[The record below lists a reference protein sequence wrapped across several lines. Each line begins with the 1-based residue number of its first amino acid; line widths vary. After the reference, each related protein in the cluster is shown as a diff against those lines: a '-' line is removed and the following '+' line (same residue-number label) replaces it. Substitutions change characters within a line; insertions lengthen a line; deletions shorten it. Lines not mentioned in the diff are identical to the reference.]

1 MIYRIYPNKDAT
13 LYEDLSRK
21 NQNTGKDEILEV
33 GKFYDIDN
41 TTLLGNSRVLVEFD
55 LAEISSSIVS
65 GDITSPEY
73 RLRLENIENREI
85 QSNYELYVYPIK
97 ESWSEGIGS
106 EPDTPHNENNVSW
119 GQRTNNLIWD
129 TANST
134 VGKPLSPDLIAS
146 LQAYYDFAASV
157 GNFELVDKIKGVNG
171 NDPILLVSNGRLI
184 MSSSHYSG
192 GTANLSASL
201 DAGEI
206 YYIDFDFNKNS
217 LSGVEFNVILP
228 GGAFLNNT
236 ITNFEESLKINK
248 TYNMAFTASV
258 AGIYKLQFSF
268 FDNDDS
274 DGSNGSIDNFYL
286 YKDVDEDVLF
296 HDQFS
301 SNLTSLPTT
310 YILNEG
316 IENINGFTGSAVIN
330 NFTLELTSSNFGGA
344 TLNRKFTLQE
354 NKNYTASFELN
365 PGNYPIIRGD
375 NTPLGIEF
383 TIMSPDG
390 RLIDESD
397 LSGYT
402 QHITS
407 SLSPSISFQARETG
421 EYLFRWTF
429 FASGS
434 IGCSASLDD
443 IELTSND
450 HDKNSALFNDIFYD
464 ASFCINEGGGAW
476 FTSSFLSGEH
486 YYQDFNKY
494 TDNLNVNVTAYVNE
508 WLNNTRTNNGFIIKK
523 SNTDECSTTKFGSIK
538 FFSSDTH
545 TIYPPTLE
553 VRWDDSLFLTG
564 SLDPLTSEDIIL
576 YIKGLSAEYKET
588 SKAKIRVFGRDRF
601 PQRSFTS
608 TPIKDVKYLPTT
620 VYYSVVDA
628 ETEQILIP
636 FDTNYTKISC
646 DSTSNYFNFW
656 FNGLQPERYY
666 KFIFRV
672 DQNGTTKFIDDNFH
686 FKVVR

>member
-13 LYEDLSRK
+13 LYEDSSRK

-55 LAEISSSIVS
+55 LAEISSSIVN

-73 RLRLENIENREI
+73 RLRLENTENREI

-217 LSGVEFNVILP
+217 LSGVEFNVISP
-228 GGAFLNNT
+228 DGAFLNNT
-236 ITNFEESLKINK
+236 ITNFQESLKINK

-274 DGSNGSIDNFYL
+274 DGSNGSIDDFYL

-443 IELTSND
+443 IELKSND
-450 HDKNSALFNDIFYD
+450 HDKTSVLFNDIFYD
-464 ASFCINEGGGAW
+464 ASFCLNAGGGTW

-628 ETEQILIP
+628 ETEQVFIP
-636 FDTNYTKISC
+636 FDTDYTKISC

-656 FNGLQPERYY
+656 FDGLQPERYY